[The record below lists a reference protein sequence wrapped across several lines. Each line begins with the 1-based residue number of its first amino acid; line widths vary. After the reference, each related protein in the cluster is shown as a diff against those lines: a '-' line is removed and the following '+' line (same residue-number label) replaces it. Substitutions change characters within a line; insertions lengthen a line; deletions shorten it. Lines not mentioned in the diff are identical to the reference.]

1 MTTPP
6 TQGQGLPQGPPEP
19 VSATPVPPGAGP
31 GAGAGVPGG
40 AATSTGAVPQVP
52 AGVPAYGAGQ
62 QLPPGAG
69 VPGGQ
74 VPPGAPGV
82 PTPAGAVPQVPGQ
95 VPPGAPYGVG
105 AAQPMTQQ
113 PLTAPPAYYNP
124 GQVPAGQVPAGAPA
138 YGAGPGQQAVP
149 GQVLPGAPSAPV
161 PGAGAPLAPQAVGVP
176 VYTPVPA
183 QQPAYYNPP
192 GAPGY
197 PPAVPPSQQP
207 RTWASV
213 TALVLLL
220 VSLVPN
226 VLDLFTAM
234 TYSDRFTPNRSL
246 AGVMVGM
253 LVSTGLV
260 SAVIGVVLAALRRPT
275 GIVLVSALVMV
286 GMYPF
291 DQASLYYSLM
301 GLPSAIVGPIILVL
315 RVTAGIFLLLAG
327 PRGADRCPATVLL
340 SRGAVGAMG
349 LVVLQQVVTLGM
361 TQITLSGLPDEYFA
375 TMDFW
380 FSSYLLAP
388 SMFGPD
394 WTRASLYQDIFSVG
408 VAALVLT
415 AVLVLAALVLMV
427 MRRSWV
433 LAEALAALAAV
444 VLLGFNTYVTVAR
457 YSASTRSIVVTA
469 DVFTVPPLLALVVL
483 GFVLTGLISPR
494 ARAWAQARK

>member
-31 GAGAGVPGG
+31 GAGVPEG

-52 AGVPAYGAGQ
+52 AGVPAYGAG
-62 QLPPGAG
+62 LPPGAG

-74 VPPGAPGV
+74 VSPGVPGV

-105 AAQPMTQQ
+105 AAQPMAQQ
-113 PLTAPPAYYNP
+113 PLSAPPAYYNP
-124 GQVPAGQVPAGAPA
+124 GQVPVGQVPA

-149 GQVLPGAPSAPV
+149 GQVPGAPSAPV
-161 PGAGAPLAPQAVGVP
+161 PGAGVPAAVGVP

-197 PPAVPPSQQP
+197 PPAVPSSQQP

-234 TYSDRFTPNRSL
+234 TYSDRFTPNRPL

-388 SMFGPD
+388 SMFGPN
-394 WTRASLYQDIFSVG
+394 WTRESLYQDMFSVG

-427 MRRSWV
+427 MRRSWM
-433 LAEALAALAAV
+433 LAGALAALAAG
-444 VLLGFNTYVTVAR
+444 VLLGFNSYVTVAE
-457 YSASTRSIVVTA
+457 YSGTHNIVVTA
-469 DVFTVPPLLALVVL
+469 VFTVPPLLALVVL

>member
-31 GAGAGVPGG
+31 GAGAGVPEG

-74 VPPGAPGV
+74 VPPGSPGV

-105 AAQPMTQQ
+105 AAQPMAQQ
-113 PLTAPPAYYNP
+113 PLPTPPAYYNP
-124 GQVPAGQVPAGAPA
+124 GQVPAGAPA

-286 GMYPF
+286 GMYPSFLGF
-291 DQASLYYSLM
+291 DQASLYYHLM
-301 GLPSAIVGPIILVL
+301 GLPSAIVGLIILVL
-315 RVTAGIFLLLAG
+315 RVTAGILLLLAG

-408 VAALVLT
+408 VAALVLMT
-415 AVLVLAALVLMV
+415 VLVLAALVLMV

>member
-31 GAGAGVPGG
+31 GAG
-40 AATSTGAVPQVP
+40 
-52 AGVPAYGAGQ
+52 
-62 QLPPGAG
+62 

-74 VPPGAPGV
+74 VSPGVPGV

-105 AAQPMTQQ
+105 AAQPMAQQ
-113 PLTAPPAYYNP
+113 PLSAPPAYYNP
-124 GQVPAGQVPAGAPA
+124 GQVPAGVPA

-161 PGAGAPLAPQAVGVP
+161 PGAGVPAAVGVP

-197 PPAVPPSQQP
+197 PPAAPPSQQP

-234 TYSDRFTPNRSL
+234 TYSDRFTPNRPL

-388 SMFGPD
+388 SMFGPN
-394 WTRASLYQDIFSVG
+394 WTRESLYQDMFSVG
-408 VAALVLT
+408 VVALVLT

-427 MRRSWV
+427 MRRSWM
-433 LAEALAALAAV
+433 LAGALVALAAG
-444 VLLGFNTYVTVAR
+444 VLLGFNSYVTVAE
-457 YSASTRSIVVTA
+457 YSGTHNIVVTA
-469 DVFTVPPLLALVVL
+469 VFTVPPLLALVVL

-494 ARAWAQARK
+494 ARAWAQTRK

>member
-31 GAGAGVPGG
+31 GAGVPEG

-52 AGVPAYGAGQ
+52 AGVPAYGAG
-62 QLPPGAG
+62 LPPGAG

-74 VPPGAPGV
+74 VSPGVPGV

-105 AAQPMTQQ
+105 AAQPMAQQ
-113 PLTAPPAYYNP
+113 PLSAPPAYYNP
-124 GQVPAGQVPAGAPA
+124 GQVPAGVPA

-161 PGAGAPLAPQAVGVP
+161 PGAGVPAAVGVP

-197 PPAVPPSQQP
+197 PPAAPPSQQP

-234 TYSDRFTPNRSL
+234 TYSDRFTPNRPL

-286 GMYPF
+286 GMYPNFLGF

-301 GLPSAIVGPIILVL
+301 GLPSAIVGLIILVL

-361 TQITLSGLPDEYFA
+361 TQITLSGLPDDYFA

-380 FSSYLLAP
+380 FSSYLLSP
-388 SMFGPD
+388 SMFGPN
-394 WTRASLYQDIFSVG
+394 WTRASLYQDMFSVG

-427 MRRSWV
+427 MRRSWM
-433 LAEALAALAAV
+433 LAEALAALAAGA
-444 VLLGFNTYVTVAR
+444 LLGFNSYVTVAR
-457 YSASTRSIVVTA
+457 YSGTHNIVVTA

>member
-31 GAGAGVPGG
+31 GAG
-40 AATSTGAVPQVP
+40 
-52 AGVPAYGAGQ
+52 
-62 QLPPGAG
+62 
-69 VPGGQ
+69 
-74 VPPGAPGV
+74 
-82 PTPAGAVPQVPGQ
+82 VPQVPGQ

-105 AAQPMTQQ
+105 AAQPMAQQ
-113 PLTAPPAYYNP
+113 PLSAPPAYYNP
-124 GQVPAGQVPAGAPA
+124 GQVPAGVPA

-149 GQVLPGAPSAPV
+149 GQVPGAPSAPV
-161 PGAGAPLAPQAVGVP
+161 PGVPGAGVPAAVGVP

-234 TYSDRFTPNRSL
+234 TYSDRFTPNRPL

-286 GMYPF
+286 GMYPNFLGF
-291 DQASLYYSLM
+291 DQASLYYNLM
-301 GLPSAIVGPIILVL
+301 GLPSAIVGLIILVL

-361 TQITLSGLPDEYFA
+361 TQITLSGLPDDYFA

-380 FSSYLLAP
+380 FSSYLLSP
-388 SMFGPD
+388 SMFGPN
-394 WTRASLYQDIFSVG
+394 WTRASLYQDIFPVG

-415 AVLVLAALVLMV
+415 AVLVLVALVLMV
-427 MRRSWV
+427 MRRSWM
-433 LAEALAALAAV
+433 LAEVLAALAAG
-444 VLLGFNTYVTVAR
+444 VLLGFNSYVTVAR
-457 YSASTRSIVVTA
+457 YSGTHNIVVTA
-469 DVFTVPPLLALVVL
+469 DIFTVPPLLALVVL

>member
-31 GAGAGVPGG
+31 GAGVPEG
-40 AATSTGAVPQVP
+40 AATST
-52 AGVPAYGAGQ
+52 
-62 QLPPGAG
+62 
-69 VPGGQ
+69 
-74 VPPGAPGV
+74 
-82 PTPAGAVPQVPGQ
+82 GAVPQVPGQ

-105 AAQPMTQQ
+105 AAQPMAQQ
-113 PLTAPPAYYNP
+113 PLSAPPAYYNP
-124 GQVPAGQVPAGAPA
+124 GQVPAGVPA

-149 GQVLPGAPSAPV
+149 GQVPGAPSAPV
-161 PGAGAPLAPQAVGVP
+161 PGAGVPAAVGMP

-197 PPAVPPSQQP
+197 PPAAPPSQQP

-234 TYSDRFTPNRSL
+234 TYSDRFTPNRPL

-388 SMFGPD
+388 SMFGPN
-394 WTRASLYQDIFSVG
+394 WTRESLYQDMFSVG
-408 VAALVLT
+408 VVALVLT

-427 MRRSWV
+427 MRRSWM
-433 LAEALAALAAV
+433 LAGALAALAAG
-444 VLLGFNTYVTVAR
+444 VLLGFNSYVTVAE
-457 YSASTRSIVVTA
+457 YSGTHNIVVTA
-469 DVFTVPPLLALVVL
+469 VFTVPPLLALVVL

>member
-19 VSATPVPPGAGP
+19 VSAAPPGAGP
-31 GAGAGVPGG
+31 GAGVPEG

-52 AGVPAYGAGQ
+52 ASVPAYGAGQ
-62 QLPPGAG
+62 QLPPGA
-69 VPGGQ
+69 
-74 VPPGAPGV
+74 GAPGV

-105 AAQPMTQQ
+105 AAQPMAQQ
-113 PLTAPPAYYNP
+113 PLSAPPAYYNP
-124 GQVPAGQVPAGAPA
+124 GQVSAGVPA

-161 PGAGAPLAPQAVGVP
+161 PGVPGAGVPAAVGVP

-234 TYSDRFTPNRSL
+234 TYSDRFTPNRPL

-286 GMYPF
+286 GMYPNFLGF
-291 DQASLYYSLM
+291 DHASLYYRLM
-301 GLPSAIVGPIILVL
+301 GLPSAIVGLIILVL
-315 RVTAGIFLLLAG
+315 RVTAGILLLLAG

-375 TMDFW
+375 TMEFW

-388 SMFGPD
+388 SMFGPN
-394 WTRASLYQDIFSVG
+394 WTRASLYQDMFSVG
-408 VAALVLT
+408 VVALVLT
-415 AVLVLAALVLMV
+415 AVLVLVALVLMV
-427 MRRSWV
+427 MRRSWM
-433 LAEALAALAAV
+433 LAEALAALAAG
-444 VLLGFNTYVTVAR
+444 VLLGFNSYVTYVTVAE
-457 YSASTRSIVVTA
+457 YSGTHSIVVTA
-469 DVFTVPPLLALVVL
+469 DIFTVPPLLALVVL

>member
-31 GAGAGVPGG
+31 GAGVPEG

-95 VPPGAPYGVG
+95 VPPGASYGVG
-105 AAQPMTQQ
+105 AAQPMAQQ
-113 PLTAPPAYYNP
+113 PFSAPPAYYNP
-124 GQVPAGQVPAGAPA
+124 GQVSAGVPA

-149 GQVLPGAPSAPV
+149 GQVLPGAPSAPVPGV

-286 GMYPF
+286 GMYPNFLGF
-291 DQASLYYSLM
+291 DQASLYYHLM
-301 GLPSAIVGPIILVL
+301 GLPSAIVGLIILVL
-315 RVTAGIFLLLAG
+315 RVTAGILLLLAG

-388 SMFGPD
+388 SMFGPN

-408 VAALVLT
+408 VAALVLMT
-415 AVLVLAALVLMV
+415 VLVLAALVLMV

-433 LAEALAALAAV
+433 LAGALAALAAG

>member
-19 VSATPVPPGAGP
+19 VSATPVPPGAG
-31 GAGAGVPGG
+31 
-40 AATSTGAVPQVP
+40 
-52 AGVPAYGAGQ
+52 
-62 QLPPGAG
+62 PGAG

-105 AAQPMTQQ
+105 AAQPMAQQ
-113 PLTAPPAYYNP
+113 PLSAPPAYYNP
-124 GQVPAGQVPAGAPA
+124 GQVSAGVPA

-161 PGAGAPLAPQAVGVP
+161 SGVPGAGVPAAVGVP

-213 TALVLLL
+213 IALVLLL

-234 TYSDRFTPNRSL
+234 TYSDRFTPNRPL

-286 GMYPF
+286 GMYPNFLGF
-291 DQASLYYSLM
+291 DHASLYYRLM
-301 GLPSAIVGPIILVL
+301 GLPSAIVGLIILVL
-315 RVTAGIFLLLAG
+315 RVTAGILLLLAG
-327 PRGADRCPATVLL
+327 PRGADQCPATVLL

-375 TMDFW
+375 TMEFW
-380 FSSYLLAP
+380 FRSYLLAP
-388 SMFGPD
+388 SMFGPN
-394 WTRASLYQDIFSVG
+394 WTRASLYQDMFSVG
-408 VAALVLT
+408 VVALVLT
-415 AVLVLAALVLMV
+415 AVLVLVALVLMV
-427 MRRSWV
+427 MRRSWM
-433 LAEALAALAAV
+433 LAEALAALAAG
-444 VLLGFNTYVTVAR
+444 VLLGFNSYVTYVTVAE
-457 YSASTRSIVVTA
+457 YSGTHSIVVTA
-469 DVFTVPPLLALVVL
+469 DIFTVPPLLALVVL

>member
-19 VSATPVPPGAGP
+19 VSATPVPPGAG
-31 GAGAGVPGG
+31 
-40 AATSTGAVPQVP
+40 
-52 AGVPAYGAGQ
+52 
-62 QLPPGAG
+62 PGAG

-105 AAQPMTQQ
+105 AAQPMAQQ
-113 PLTAPPAYYNP
+113 PLSAPPAYYNP
-124 GQVPAGQVPAGAPA
+124 GQVSAGVPA

-161 PGAGAPLAPQAVGVP
+161 PGAGVPAAVGVP

-234 TYSDRFTPNRSL
+234 TYSDRFTPNRPL

-286 GMYPF
+286 GMYPNFLGF
-291 DQASLYYSLM
+291 DHASLYYRLM
-301 GLPSAIVGPIILVL
+301 GLPSAIVGLIILVL
-315 RVTAGIFLLLAG
+315 RVTAGILLLLAG

-349 LVVLQQVVTLGM
+349 LVVLQQVVTLAM

-408 VAALVLT
+408 VAALVLMT
-415 AVLVLAALVLMV
+415 VLVLAALVLMV

>member
-31 GAGAGVPGG
+31 GAGAGVPEG

-74 VPPGAPGV
+74 VPPGSPGV

-105 AAQPMTQQ
+105 AAQPMAQQ
-113 PLTAPPAYYNP
+113 PLPTPPAYYNP
-124 GQVPAGQVPAGAPA
+124 GQVPAGAPA

-286 GMYPF
+286 GMYPNFLGF
-291 DQASLYYSLM
+291 DQASLYYHLM
-301 GLPSAIVGPIILVL
+301 GLPSAIVGLIILVL
-315 RVTAGIFLLLAG
+315 RVTAGILLLLAG

-408 VAALVLT
+408 VAALVLMT
-415 AVLVLAALVLMV
+415 VLVLAALVLMV

>member
-19 VSATPVPPGAGP
+19 VSATPVPPGAG
-31 GAGAGVPGG
+31 
-40 AATSTGAVPQVP
+40 
-52 AGVPAYGAGQ
+52 
-62 QLPPGAG
+62 PGAG

-105 AAQPMTQQ
+105 AAQPMAQQ
-113 PLTAPPAYYNP
+113 PLSAPPAYYNP
-124 GQVPAGQVPAGAPA
+124 GQVSAGVPA

-161 PGAGAPLAPQAVGVP
+161 SGVPGAGVPAAVGVP

-213 TALVLLL
+213 IALVLLL

-234 TYSDRFTPNRSL
+234 TYSDRFTPNRPL

-286 GMYPF
+286 GMYPNFLGF
-291 DQASLYYSLM
+291 DHASLYYRLM
-301 GLPSAIVGPIILVL
+301 GLPSAIVGLIILVL
-315 RVTAGIFLLLAG
+315 RVTAGILLLLAG
-327 PRGADRCPATVLL
+327 PRGADQCPATVLL

-375 TMDFW
+375 TMEFW

-388 SMFGPD
+388 SMFGPN
-394 WTRASLYQDIFSVG
+394 WTRASLYQDMFSVG
-408 VAALVLT
+408 VVALVLT
-415 AVLVLAALVLMV
+415 AVLVLVALVLMV
-427 MRRSWV
+427 MRRSWM
-433 LAEALAALAAV
+433 LAEALAALAAG
-444 VLLGFNTYVTVAR
+444 VLLGFNSYVTYVTVAE
-457 YSASTRSIVVTA
+457 YSGTHSIVVTA
-469 DVFTVPPLLALVVL
+469 DIFTVPPLLALVVL

>member
-31 GAGAGVPGG
+31 GAGVPEG

-105 AAQPMTQQ
+105 AAQPMAQQ
-113 PLTAPPAYYNP
+113 PLSAPPAYYNP
-124 GQVPAGQVPAGAPA
+124 GQVSAGVPA

-161 PGAGAPLAPQAVGVP
+161 PGVPGAGVPAAVGVP

-234 TYSDRFTPNRSL
+234 TYSDRFTPNRPL

-286 GMYPF
+286 GMYPNFLGF
-291 DQASLYYSLM
+291 DHASLYYRLM
-301 GLPSAIVGPIILVL
+301 GLPSAIVGLIILVL
-315 RVTAGIFLLLAG
+315 RVTAGILLLLAG

-349 LVVLQQVVTLGM
+349 LVVLQQVVTLAM
-361 TQITLSGLPDEYFA
+361 TQITLSSLPDEYFA

-394 WTRASLYQDIFSVG
+394 WTRASLYQDMFSVG
-408 VAALVLT
+408 VAALVLV
-415 AVLVLAALVLMV
+415 AVLALTALVLMV

-433 LAEALAALAAV
+433 LAGALAALAAG
-444 VLLGFNTYVTVAR
+444 VLLGFNSYVTYVTVAE
-457 YSASTRSIVVTA
+457 YSGTHSIVVTA
-469 DVFTVPPLLALVVL
+469 DIFTVPPLLALVVL

>member
-19 VSATPVPPGAGP
+19 VSATPVSPGAGP
-31 GAGAGVPGG
+31 GAGVPEGV
-40 AATSTGAVPQVP
+40 ATSTGAVPQVP

-105 AAQPMTQQ
+105 AAQPMAQQ
-113 PLTAPPAYYNP
+113 PLSAPPAYYNP
-124 GQVPAGQVPAGAPA
+124 GQVPAGVPA

-149 GQVLPGAPSAPV
+149 GQVPGAPSAPV
-161 PGAGAPLAPQAVGVP
+161 PGAGVPAAVGVP

-197 PPAVPPSQQP
+197 PPAAPPSQQP

-234 TYSDRFTPNRSL
+234 TYSDRFTPNRPL

-286 GMYPF
+286 GMYPNFLGF
-291 DQASLYYSLM
+291 DQASLYYNLM
-301 GLPSAIVGPIILVL
+301 GLPSAIVGLIILVL

-361 TQITLSGLPDEYFA
+361 TQITLSGLPDDYFA

-380 FSSYLLAP
+380 FSSYLLSP
-388 SMFGPD
+388 SMFGPN
-394 WTRASLYQDIFSVG
+394 WTRASLYQDIFPVG

-415 AVLVLAALVLMV
+415 AVLVLVALVLMV
-427 MRRSWV
+427 MRRSWM
-433 LAEALAALAAV
+433 LAEVLAALAAG
-444 VLLGFNTYVTVAR
+444 VLLGFNSYVTVAR
-457 YSASTRSIVVTA
+457 YSGTHNIVVTA
-469 DVFTVPPLLALVVL
+469 DIFTVPPLLALVVL

>member
-31 GAGAGVPGG
+31 GAGVPEG

-52 AGVPAYGAGQ
+52 AGVPAYGAG
-62 QLPPGAG
+62 
-69 VPGGQ
+69 
-74 VPPGAPGV
+74 
-82 PTPAGAVPQVPGQ
+82 
-95 VPPGAPYGVG
+95 
-105 AAQPMTQQ
+105 
-113 PLTAPPAYYNP
+113 
-124 GQVPAGQVPAGAPA
+124 
-138 YGAGPGQQAVP
+138 PGQQAVP
-149 GQVLPGAPSAPV
+149 GQVPGAPSAPV
-161 PGAGAPLAPQAVGVP
+161 PGAGVPAAVGMP

-197 PPAVPPSQQP
+197 PPAAPPSQQP

-234 TYSDRFTPNRSL
+234 TYSDRFTPNRPL

-388 SMFGPD
+388 SMFGPN
-394 WTRASLYQDIFSVG
+394 WTRESLYQDMFSVG
-408 VAALVLT
+408 VVALVLT

-427 MRRSWV
+427 MRRSWM
-433 LAEALAALAAV
+433 LAGALAALAAG
-444 VLLGFNTYVTVAR
+444 VLLGFNSYVTVAE
-457 YSASTRSIVVTA
+457 YSGTHNIVVTA
-469 DVFTVPPLLALVVL
+469 VFTVPPLLALVVL

>member
-31 GAGAGVPGG
+31 GAG
-40 AATSTGAVPQVP
+40 
-52 AGVPAYGAGQ
+52 
-62 QLPPGAG
+62 

-74 VPPGAPGV
+74 VSPGVPGV

-105 AAQPMTQQ
+105 AAQPMAQQ
-113 PLTAPPAYYNP
+113 PLSAPPAYYNP
-124 GQVPAGQVPAGAPA
+124 GQVPAGVPA

-161 PGAGAPLAPQAVGVP
+161 PGAGVPAAVGVP

-197 PPAVPPSQQP
+197 PPAAPPSQQP

-234 TYSDRFTPNRSL
+234 TYSDRFTPNRPL

-388 SMFGPD
+388 SMFGPN
-394 WTRASLYQDIFSVG
+394 WTRESLYQDMFSVG
-408 VAALVLT
+408 VVALVLT

-427 MRRSWV
+427 MRRSWM
-433 LAEALAALAAV
+433 LAGALAALAAG
-444 VLLGFNTYVTVAR
+444 VLLGFNSSVTVAE
-457 YSASTRSIVVTA
+457 SSGTHNIVVTA
-469 DVFTVPPLLALVVL
+469 DIFTVPPLLALVVL

>member
-19 VSATPVPPGAGP
+19 VSATPVPPGA
-31 GAGAGVPGG
+31 
-40 AATSTGAVPQVP
+40 
-52 AGVPAYGAGQ
+52 
-62 QLPPGAG
+62 
-69 VPGGQ
+69 
-74 VPPGAPGV
+74 
-82 PTPAGAVPQVPGQ
+82 
-95 VPPGAPYGVG
+95 PYGVG
-105 AAQPMTQQ
+105 AAQPMAQQ
-113 PLTAPPAYYNP
+113 PLSAPPAYYNP
-124 GQVPAGQVPAGAPA
+124 GQVPAGVPA

-161 PGAGAPLAPQAVGVP
+161 PGAGVPAAVGVP

-197 PPAVPPSQQP
+197 PPAAPPSQQP

-234 TYSDRFTPNRSL
+234 TYSDRFTPNRPL

-361 TQITLSGLPDEYFA
+361 TQITLSGLPDDYFA

-380 FSSYLLAP
+380 FSSYLLSP
-388 SMFGPD
+388 SMFGPN
-394 WTRASLYQDIFSVG
+394 WTRASLYQDMFSVG

-427 MRRSWV
+427 MRRSWM
-433 LAEALAALAAV
+433 LAEALAALAAGA
-444 VLLGFNTYVTVAR
+444 LLGFNSYVTVAR
-457 YSASTRSIVVTA
+457 YSGTHNIVVTA
-469 DVFTVPPLLALVVL
+469 DIFTVPPLLALVVL

>member
-1 MTTPP
+1 M
-6 TQGQGLPQGPPEP
+6 
-19 VSATPVPPGAGP
+19 
-31 GAGAGVPGG
+31 
-40 AATSTGAVPQVP
+40 
-52 AGVPAYGAGQ
+52 
-62 QLPPGAG
+62 PGAG
-69 VPGGQ
+69 VP
-74 VPPGAPGV
+74 A
-82 PTPAGAVPQVPGQ
+82 
-95 VPPGAPYGVG
+95 
-105 AAQPMTQQ
+105 
-113 PLTAPPAYYNP
+113 
-124 GQVPAGQVPAGAPA
+124 
-138 YGAGPGQQAVP
+138 
-149 GQVLPGAPSAPV
+149 
-161 PGAGAPLAPQAVGVP
+161 AVGVP

-234 TYSDRFTPNRSL
+234 TYSDRFTPNRPL

-286 GMYPF
+286 GMYPSFLGF
-291 DQASLYYSLM
+291 DQASLYYHLM
-301 GLPSAIVGPIILVL
+301 GLPSAIVGLIILVL
-315 RVTAGIFLLLAG
+315 RVTAGILLLLAG

-394 WTRASLYQDIFSVG
+394 WTRASLYQDMFSVG

>member
-31 GAGAGVPGG
+31 GAGVPEG

-52 AGVPAYGAGQ
+52 AGVPAYGAG
-62 QLPPGAG
+62 LPPGAG

-74 VPPGAPGV
+74 VSPGVPGV

-105 AAQPMTQQ
+105 AAQPMAQQ
-113 PLTAPPAYYNP
+113 PLSAPPAYYNP
-124 GQVPAGQVPAGAPA
+124 GQVPAGVPA

-161 PGAGAPLAPQAVGVP
+161 PGAGVPAAVGVP

-197 PPAVPPSQQP
+197 PPAAPPSQQP

-226 VLDLFTAM
+226 VLDLFTTM
-234 TYSDRFTPNRSL
+234 TYSDRFTPNRPL

-286 GMYPF
+286 GMYPSFLGF
-291 DQASLYYSLM
+291 DQASLYYHLM
-301 GLPSAIVGPIILVL
+301 GLPSAIVGLIILVL
-315 RVTAGIFLLLAG
+315 RVTAGILLLLAG

-394 WTRASLYQDIFSVG
+394 WTRASLYQDMFSVG

-494 ARAWAQARK
+494 ARAGAQAPK

>member
-31 GAGAGVPGG
+31 GAGVPEG

-52 AGVPAYGAGQ
+52 AGVPAYGAG
-62 QLPPGAG
+62 LPPGAG

-74 VPPGAPGV
+74 VSPGVPGV

-105 AAQPMTQQ
+105 AAQPMAQQ
-113 PLTAPPAYYNP
+113 PLSAPPAYYNP
-124 GQVPAGQVPAGAPA
+124 GQVPAGVPA

-161 PGAGAPLAPQAVGVP
+161 PGAGVPAAVGVP

-197 PPAVPPSQQP
+197 PPAAPPSQQP

-234 TYSDRFTPNRSL
+234 TYSDRFTPNRPL

-260 SAVIGVVLAALRRPT
+260 SAVIGVILAALRRPT

-388 SMFGPD
+388 SMFGPN
-394 WTRASLYQDIFSVG
+394 WTRESLYQDMFSVG
-408 VAALVLT
+408 VVALVLT

-427 MRRSWV
+427 MRRSWM
-433 LAEALAALAAV
+433 LAGALAALAAG
-444 VLLGFNTYVTVAR
+444 VLLGFNSYVTVAE
-457 YSASTRSIVVTA
+457 YSGTHNIVVTA
-469 DVFTVPPLLALVVL
+469 VFTVPPLLALVVL